1 MRTRVS
7 ALQVMHK
14 PTELLIATHNAG
26 KVRELASLLAG
37 VPMKLKNL
45 AGLDGICEIEETGS
59 TFRENAEIKA
69 AGYAIQSGVW
79 SLADDSG
86 LEVAALGGAPGVYS
100 NRYAGEGASD
110 AAKMRKILDQL
121 AAVPDAARDARFVCA
136 MSIADDTGKIVFTA
150 EGSCPGT
157 LANQPR
163 GTNGFG
169 YDPIFV
175 PDGFD
180 RTFGELSGDI
190 KQQISHRARAIKE
203 IIRYLHGFFDV

>member
-1 MRTRVS
+1 MS

-14 PTELLIATHNAG
+14 PTELLIATNNAG

-37 VPMKLKNL
+37 VPIRLKNL

-121 AAVPDAARDARFVCA
+121 AAVPDAARESRFVCA

-157 LANQPR
+157 LANQPH

>member
-1 MRTRVS
+1 MS

-37 VPMKLKNL
+37 VPIRLKNL

-69 AGYAIQSGVW
+69 AGYAMQSGVW

-86 LEVAALGGAPGVYS
+86 LEVAALGAAPGVYS

>member
-1 MRTRVS
+1 MS

-14 PTELLIATHNAG
+14 PTELLIATNNAG

-37 VPMKLKNL
+37 VPIRLKNL

-69 AGYAIQSGVW
+69 AGYAMQSGVW

-86 LEVAALGGAPGVYS
+86 LEVAALGAAPGVYS

>member
-14 PTELLIATHNAG
+14 PTELLIATNNAG

-37 VPMKLKNL
+37 VPIRLKNL

-69 AGYAIQSGVW
+69 AGYAMQSGVW

-86 LEVAALGGAPGVYS
+86 LEVAALGAAPGVYS

>member
-14 PTELLIATHNAG
+14 PTELLIATNNAG

-69 AGYAIQSGVW
+69 AGYAMQSGVW

-86 LEVAALGGAPGVYS
+86 LEVAALSGAPGVYS

>member
-14 PTELLIATHNAG
+14 PTELLIATNNAG

-86 LEVAALGGAPGVYS
+86 LEVAALGAAPGVYS

>member
-1 MRTRVS
+1 MS

-14 PTELLIATHNAG
+14 PTELLIATNNAG

-37 VPMKLKNL
+37 VPIRLKNL

-69 AGYAIQSGVW
+69 AGYAMQSGVW

>member
-1 MRTRVS
+1 MS

-14 PTELLIATHNAG
+14 PTELLIATNNAG

-69 AGYAIQSGVW
+69 AGYAMQSGVW

-86 LEVAALGGAPGVYS
+86 LEVAALGAAPGVYS

>member
-14 PTELLIATHNAG
+14 PTELLIATNNAG

-69 AGYAIQSGVW
+69 AGYAMQSGVW

-86 LEVAALGGAPGVYS
+86 LEVAALGAAPGVYS

>member
-14 PTELLIATHNAG
+14 PTELLIATNNAG

-37 VPMKLKNL
+37 VPIRLKNL

-69 AGYAIQSGVW
+69 AGYAMQSGVW

-86 LEVAALGGAPGVYS
+86 LEVAALGAAPGVYS

-157 LANQPR
+157 LANQPH

>member
-14 PTELLIATHNAG
+14 PTELLIATNNAG

-37 VPMKLKNL
+37 VPIRLKNL

-69 AGYAIQSGVW
+69 AGYAMQSGVW

>member
-37 VPMKLKNL
+37 VPMTLKNL
-45 AGLDGICEIEETGS
+45 AGLDGICETEETGS
-59 TFRENAEIKA
+59 TLRENAEIKA
-69 AGYAIQSGVW
+69 AGYAMQSGVW

-157 LANQPR
+157 LANQPH

>member
-14 PTELLIATHNAG
+14 PTELLIATNNAG

-37 VPMKLKNL
+37 VPIRLKNL